1 MLHPRI
7 AVLTLC
13 LMAVF
18 VTQAVSAGEFP
29 DTWYIERIDE
39 HKKFEG
45 GQAPDLTV
53 GEWVSGPEGFSLE
66 NTKGKI
72 LVLDFWATWC
82 GPCIASMPHNAKLA
96 QKYADDGVEVIGI
109 CMSGTPQDMPGILKK
124 AGVNYP
130 NAFVKGEQV
139 EKDWPVQWFPTYAV
153 IDRDG
158 VVRAMGL
165 NPTNIEDVLEK
176 LLEEE
181 AAADGRVRVRETW
194 LEGDKKKRERLA
206 KLEDKAQDPPALVVE
221 NWLNAEAMTLKDLEG
236 KVVVL
241 DFWAPWSPNCLAA
254 IETHNAL
261 YEKYGKDGLV
271 IIGVAATYGGNA
283 VPDAVKEH
291 GIKYPVAVDVD
302 NKTNTAYGP
311 DGFPDYYVIDRAGK
325 LRIADLRNDALEE
338 VVAALIKEKAPD
350 AKDDGAEDAGE
361 EEAPQAPAKPEP
373 VNADA
378 A

>member
-1 MLHPRI
+1 MPHPRTF
-7 AVLTLC
+7 VLTLG
-13 LMAVF
+13 LLAAF
-18 VTQAVSAGEFP
+18 ATQAAAAGEFP
-29 DTWYIERIDE
+29 DEWYIERIDD

-45 GQAPDLTV
+45 GQAPALTV
-53 GEWVSGPEGFSLE
+53 GEWVGAPEGFSLE
-66 NTKGKI
+66 KTKGKI

-82 GPCIASMPHNAKLA
+82 GPCIAAMPHNTKLA
-96 QKYADDGVEVIGI
+96 KKYAGEGVEVLGI
-109 CMSGTPQDMPGILKK
+109 CISGAVDDMPGIVK
-124 AGVNYP
+124 ANGADYP
-130 NAFVKGEQV
+130 NAYMKGNQI

-153 IDRDG
+153 VDREG

-181 AAADGRVRVRETW
+181 AEADGRVRVRATW
-194 LEGDKKKRERLA
+194 LEGDSKKRERLA

-241 DFWAPWSPNCLAA
+241 DFWAPWSPNCIAA
-254 IETHNAL
+254 IQTHNAL
-261 YEKYGKDGLV
+261 YEKHGKDGLV

-291 GIKYPVAVDVD
+291 GITYPVAIDVD

-338 VVAALIKEKAPD
+338 VVAALLAEKPSAEE
-350 AKDDGAEDAGE
+350 DDGAEDAGDAAAPE
-361 EEAPQAPAKPEP
+361 EPAKPEP
-373 VNADA
+373 VAVEA
-378 A
+378 Q